1 MHEKMQISKHIL
13 VICDCRHTEEFGI
26 FRKTKENKINRLK
39 MGKVVHT
46 NKSTMFLY

>member
-1 MHEKMQISKHIL
+1 MEAQQVSASQ
-13 VICDCRHTEEFGI
+13 VGNTEEFGI